1 MDEQTKVAILAI
13 TVIIPILSLLVWNS
27 DQAIISASSDST
39 QITVIASFY
48 PLYEFTKQVGKEKV
62 EVLLLVPPG
71 VEPHDWEPTITDLQK
86 MLQSNLIVINGI
98 GFENWV
104 DDIDTVNSKVMV
116 VDTSEGISLIND
128 SFFQKDE
135 NKHHDD
141 YSLTDPHIW
150 LNPLMAKIQ
159 VSNIADA
166 LLQIDP
172 SNKIFYQENAK
183 SYISKLEHLDEKIKN
198 ELSTCKKDFIAFHKA
213 FSYFAVQ
220 YELNQHTI
228 INSNNPN
235 IEPTSKTLEEIINL
249 AKNLGIN
256 VIFTEEAVNVRT
268 SEVIATEIGAR
279 VLVLSTMEIMNE
291 NSNYMMKME
300 NNLSNLKEALCT

>member
-116 VDTSEGISLIND
+116 VDTSEGISLISD

-141 YSLTDPHIW
+141 YSLADPHIW

-166 LLQIDP
+166 LIQIDP
-172 SNKIFYQENAK
+172 NNKIFYQENTK
-183 SYISKLEHLDEKIKN
+183 SYISKLEQLDEKIKN

-213 FSYFAVQ
+213 FSYFAIQ

-235 IEPTSKTLEEIINL
+235 IEPTSKTLEEIINI
-249 AKNLGIN
+249 AKNSGIN
-256 VIFTEEAVNVRT
+256 VIFTEDAVNART

-279 VLVLSTMEIMNE
+279 VLVLSTMEIMNG
-291 NSNYMMKME
+291 NSNYIMKME

>member
-86 MLQSNLIVINGI
+86 ILQSNLIVINGI

-104 DDIDTVNSKVMV
+104 DDFDTVNSKVMV
-116 VDTSEGISLIND
+116 VDTSEGISLISD

-141 YSLTDPHIW
+141 YSLADHHI
-150 LNPLMAKIQ
+150 
-159 VSNIADA
+159 
-166 LLQIDP
+166 
-172 SNKIFYQENAK
+172 
-183 SYISKLEHLDEKIKN
+183 
-198 ELSTCKKDFIAFHKA
+198 
-213 FSYFAVQ
+213 
-220 YELNQHTI
+220 
-228 INSNNPN
+228 
-235 IEPTSKTLEEIINL
+235 
-249 AKNLGIN
+249 
-256 VIFTEEAVNVRT
+256 
-268 SEVIATEIGAR
+268 
-279 VLVLSTMEIMNE
+279 
-291 NSNYMMKME
+291 
-300 NNLSNLKEALCT
+300 

>member
-1 MDEQTKVAILAI
+1 MDEQTKLAILAI
-13 TVIIPILSLLVWNS
+13 AIIIPILSLLVWNS

-62 EVLLLVPPG
+62 EVLLLVPSG

-86 MLQSNLIVINGI
+86 LHQSNIIVINGI

-104 DDIDTVNSKVMV
+104 DDIDTVNSKVLV

-135 NKHHDD
+135 NKDHDD
-141 YSLTDPHIW
+141 YSLADPHIW

-166 LLQIDP
+166 LIQIDP
-172 SNKIFYQENAK
+172 NNKIFYQKNAK
-183 SYISKLEHLDEKIKN
+183 SYISKLEYLDEKIKN

-213 FSYFAVQ
+213 FSHFAIQ

-228 INSNNPN
+228 INSNAPN
-235 IEPTSKTLEEIINL
+235 IEPTSKTLEEIIKL
-249 AKNLGIN
+249 AKNFGIN
-256 VIFTEEAVNVRT
+256 VIFTEEAVDTRT

-279 VLVLSTMEIMNE
+279 VLVLSPIEVMNE
-291 NSNYMMKME
+291 NSDYIMKME

>member
-104 DDIDTVNSKVMV
+104 DDINTVNS
-116 VDTSEGISLIND
+116 
-128 SFFQKDE
+128 
-135 NKHHDD
+135 
-141 YSLTDPHIW
+141 
-150 LNPLMAKIQ
+150 
-159 VSNIADA
+159 
-166 LLQIDP
+166 
-172 SNKIFYQENAK
+172 
-183 SYISKLEHLDEKIKN
+183 
-198 ELSTCKKDFIAFHKA
+198 
-213 FSYFAVQ
+213 
-220 YELNQHTI
+220 
-228 INSNNPN
+228 
-235 IEPTSKTLEEIINL
+235 
-249 AKNLGIN
+249 
-256 VIFTEEAVNVRT
+256 
-268 SEVIATEIGAR
+268 
-279 VLVLSTMEIMNE
+279 
-291 NSNYMMKME
+291 
-300 NNLSNLKEALCT
+300 